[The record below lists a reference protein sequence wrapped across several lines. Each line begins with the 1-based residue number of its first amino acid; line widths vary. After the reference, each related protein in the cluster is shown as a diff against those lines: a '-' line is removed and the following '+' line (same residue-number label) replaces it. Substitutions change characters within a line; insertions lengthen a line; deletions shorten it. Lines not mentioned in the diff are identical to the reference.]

1 MARTGKGRAP
11 DPSAIPAWAAAG
23 LLEIHAMFP
32 VLAETRLV
40 PVVLFPSLGL
50 LLPPPTAVVGGIA
63 AVSWLLS
70 PDGGG
75 APTAPWTASILGI
88 AVIGTTAGMT
98 ARLRLARSNAGKDP
112 VQEAIR
118 ESRALVLPWEA
129 PSDGD
134 RADTAETVDG
144 LGLLRSR
151 EEHREGVRRIL
162 EGLLPATGADRILY
176 VLSSNDPG
184 KTFRVDTMASRRG
197 EGGGGGTIPGSFEP
211 LREATFFRR
220 TFFSDGAGGERWTL
234 SLEGRTERPTGIASS
249 PVIVEGNV
257 EGALLALRNA
267 DGPWNEPVG
276 PALEMGA
283 FFIARELRAE
293 RQRYLVARYLARVEG
308 FHRLVRKIA
317 EVSENRDDKGGVS
330 PRREVYRAAAD
341 QIRRHLDVRQVLLV
355 EIDGEGKNGRI
366 AWESSEDRTGE
377 REEWITLE
385 GTYVEWVQR
394 NGVHRIVRSAASSPA
409 RSEVLPASWNDRGC
423 GSFLLVPV
431 AGAGGFR
438 GVLVCAAEAER
449 GFDGRNAEAV
459 AEILSIMRMGISHAQ
474 RLETLERQAE
484 TDGLTGLLNRKTFQA
499 RLTNVL
505 SRLDGRY
512 PCAVIMMD
520 IDRFKKINDTYG
532 HPAGDEV
539 IRKVSAVIVKTIRKV
554 DMAARYGGE
563 EFVVYLH
570 MADRSHAMHVAERI
584 RLSIRQTW
592 FVFGGKNLE
601 VTISLG
607 IACYP
612 AHGTDCGTLLGRAD
626 EALYRSKENG
636 RDKVTL
642 YLER

>member
-1 MARTGKGRAP
+1 MPVARF
-11 DPSAIPAWAAAG
+11 PA
-23 LLEIHAMFP
+23 
-32 VLAETRLV
+32 
-40 PVVLFPSLGL
+40 LGL
-50 LLPPPTAVVGGIA
+50 LLPPAPAVVGGIA
-63 AVSWLLS
+63 AAAWLLS

-75 APTAPWTASILGI
+75 ASTAPWTASILGI
-88 AVIGTTAGMT
+88 GVLGTAAGM
-98 ARLRLARSNAGKDP
+98 AVRRRLVRSKAGEDP

-129 PSDGD
+129 SSDGD
-134 RADTAETVDG
+134 GAATAEAVDG

-176 VLSSNDPG
+176 VHSSNDPG
-184 KTFRVDTMASRRG
+184 KTFRVDSAASRGG

-220 TFFSDGAGGERWTL
+220 TFFSDGGSGERWKL
-234 SLEGRTERPTGIASS
+234 SLDGKTERPSGIASA

-283 FFIARELRAE
+283 FFIARELGAE
-293 RQRYLVARYLARVEG
+293 RRRYHVARYLARGEG

-317 EVSENRDDKGGVS
+317 EVSENGSGRDGVS
-330 PRREVYRAAAD
+330 PRREVYRAASD
-341 QIRRHLDVRQVLLV
+341 QIRRHLDVRQVLLAEV
-355 EIDGEGKNGRI
+355 DGEGKNGRI

-377 REEWITLE
+377 REEWVPLE

-409 RSEVLPASWNDRGC
+409 RSEALPPPWNDRGC
-423 GSFLLVPV
+423 GTFLLVPV

-449 GFDGRNAEAV
+449 GFDGRDAEAV

-499 RLTNVL
+499 RLSNVL

-520 IDRFKKINDTYG
+520 IDHFKKINDTYG

-539 IRKVSAVIVKTIRKV
+539 IRKVSAVIVKTVRKV

-570 MADRSHAMHVAERI
+570 MADRSHALHVAERL

-592 FVFGGKNLE
+592 FEFSGKNLG

-607 IACYP
+607 VACYP
-612 AHGTDCGTLLGRAD
+612 AHGTDCGALLGRAD
-626 EALYRSKENG
+626 EALYRSKEEG
-636 RDKVTL
+636 RDRVTL